1 MRLNDPASSFLG
13 ATVLIVASAVACA
26 KEYTVDR
33 SIVYARPNGK
43 TCRMTLH
50 LPAGDTGAR
59 RPGVLLIHGG
69 AWLFGTRHQL
79 GWYGRHFARQGYV
92 AASINYRMMPKYPFP
107 SCLHDCKAAVRWMRL
122 HADEY
127 GLDPERIAVLGNSA
141 GGHLS
146 AMLATTA
153 PEDGLEGA
161 DNPGASSRVQAAIVL
176 YGVADLSYYRSP
188 KGYVRF
194 AGITPK
200 FMERFVGT
208 PQGEGHDPYDA
219 ASPATYAG
227 RRTCPTLF
235 VHGTKDNW
243 VPYAQSVAFCQR
255 LRRLGVPT
263 RLIAV
268 RHGHA
273 FDLFHLNARRHLFDE
288 IVRFLDE
295 HLGAP
300 ARTADGEAP

>member
-1 MRLNDPASSFLG
+1 MRINDSVSSFLG
-13 ATVLIVASAVACA
+13 AVLLVTASAAAWA
-26 KEYTVDR
+26 KDYTVDR
-33 SIVYARPNGK
+33 RIVYARPSGK
-43 TCRMTLH
+43 TCRMTLY
-50 LPAGDTGAR
+50 LPEGKSDAR
-59 RPGVLLIHGG
+59 RPGVLLLHGG

-107 SCLHDCKAAVRWMRL
+107 NCLHDCKAAVRWMRL
-122 HADEY
+122 HADAY
-127 GLDPERIAVLGNSA
+127 GLDPDRIAVLGNSA

-153 PEDGLEGA
+153 PEDGLEGS
-161 DNPGASSRVQAAIVL
+161 DNPGASSQVQAAIVL
-176 YGVADLSYYRSP
+176 YGVADLSYYRRP
-188 KGYVRF
+188 RGYVRF

-200 FMERFVGT
+200 FMERFVGRG
-208 PQGEGHDPYDA
+208 QGEGHDPYDD

-263 RLIAV
+263 GLISV

-273 FDLFHLNARRHLFDE
+273 FDFFHFNVRRHLFEE
-288 IVRFLDE
+288 ILRFLGDQMPS
-295 HLGAP
+295 GAGVP
-300 ARTADGEAP
+300 